1 MPADTAN
8 PDTIYFDAHY
18 LREARDFR
26 AALKR
31 YGDFLAAVPAGSTHK
46 AVLKALIGS
55 IHCAE
60 ALGDAEAMERVSRRL
75 VETFPDNVLGALSLG
90 ESLIS
95 LGRHAEG
102 FAALTRSLQLDQSN
116 LADG

>member
-8 PDTIYFDAHY
+8 PELIYFEAHG
-18 LREARDFR
+18 LRQANDFR

-31 YGDFLAAVPAGSTHK
+31 YGDFLAAVPTGSTHK

-55 IHCAE
+55 IHCAD

-75 VETFPDNVLGALSLG
+75 VETFPDNVLGPLHLG
-90 ESLIS
+90 EALIS

-102 FAALTRSLQLDQSN
+102 FAALTRSLQLDQTSQ
-116 LADG
+116 ADG